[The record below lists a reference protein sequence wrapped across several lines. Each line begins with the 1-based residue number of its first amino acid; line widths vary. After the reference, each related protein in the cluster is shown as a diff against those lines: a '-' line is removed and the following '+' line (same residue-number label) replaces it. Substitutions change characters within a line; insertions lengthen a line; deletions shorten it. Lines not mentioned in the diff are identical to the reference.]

1 LLPDSNQLSKDDF
14 KMGKLVF
21 ITLVFISTACT
32 SVSFVPETISIEREN
47 LTDTITFTDRV
58 IRGQTFEKEISDDLL
73 FRLVPTEYT
82 SIGIDGWQINI
93 INKSYPDH
101 ELASAAT
108 PPFRG
113 QQVLDIVGWH
123 FRNEDNSG
131 PFVSGLDGYHQPQEV
146 RNFYFVFTEE
156 DYKIAMEA
164 IACIIHPCDNIEIK
178 EAIQIH
184 EEITKAR
191 GEVTITDLEL
201 GNLVAG
207 ERAWIENMEF
217 TVELELPK

>member
-1 LLPDSNQLSKDDF
+1 
-14 KMGKLVF
+14 MWKLVF
-21 ITLVFISTACT
+21 VILVFISTACST
-32 SVSFVPETISIEREN
+32 VSFMPETISVEEKN
-47 LTDTITFTDRV
+47 LPDTITFTGEV

-73 FRLVPTEYT
+73 FRLVPSEYAN
-82 SIGIDGWQINI
+82 IGIDGWQINI

-101 ELASAAT
+101 ELASVAT

-113 QQVLDIVGWH
+113 KQVLDIVGWH

-131 PFVSGLDGYHQPQEV
+131 PFISGPDGHYQPQEV
-146 RNFYFVFTEE
+146 RSFYFVLTEE
-156 DYKIAMEA
+156 DYETAMEA
-164 IACIIHPCDNIEIK
+164 IACIIHPCDDIGVK

-201 GNLVAG
+201 GNLVAS

-217 TVELELPK
+217 TVELECQNN